1 MLRRSGTIGSFTY
14 SPAFALRSRPA
25 HLLPFGAFFVLWD
38 SFLIV
43 NLVWL
48 TRRMTPGLAGFLPVT
63 LELYH
68 GNVHILLATV
78 CVLGFDTRRCGRSAC

>member
-1 MLRRSGTIGSFTY
+1 M
-14 SPAFALRSRPA
+14 
-25 HLLPFGAFFVLWD
+25 LWD

-48 TRRMTPGLAGFLPVT
+48 TRRMTLVWLVFLPVP

-78 CVLGFDTRRCGRSAC
+78 CVSGSSIRRCGRSAC